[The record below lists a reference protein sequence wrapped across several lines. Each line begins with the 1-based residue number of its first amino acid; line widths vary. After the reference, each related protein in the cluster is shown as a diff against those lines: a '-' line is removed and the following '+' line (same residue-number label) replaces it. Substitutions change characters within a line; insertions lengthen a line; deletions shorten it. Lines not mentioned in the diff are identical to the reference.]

1 MKTLMKLANAGNKAI
16 PALYGKILF
25 EGKSARSTNID
36 MHAGIESG
44 EWDFDCATVVS
55 VQQIKAALAL
65 NKKPV
70 WSGDTLNG
78 VKLVSVGDA
87 NDWFPLPAF
96 NGTRIECDALPA
108 KLEQVLPAMAVNDIR
123 YYLNGLCFDH
133 AEQAIIGCD
142 GHRMHVVRNA
152 FHSSL
157 TGQSIVPADAFKVI
171 GAKNIIHM
179 DFTDTHCRIGYVGG
193 YLITKLVDGKFPD
206 WQRVLPAD
214 TARPHRVPFGA
225 AQINA
230 VQSIVAVNKANKS
243 KFWAA
248 AINRD
253 GSLTACGITVPCFDK
268 WTMSP
273 LATMFDVNSG
283 EYYGPTLYGINAGY
297 LYDALSAAGHGTISV
312 DTATDSVLVANGEF
326 RAVVMPCHL

>member
-1 MKTLMKLANAGNKAI
+1 MKTLIKLANAGNKAL

-36 MHAGIESG
+36 MHAVIESG

-78 VKLVSVGDA
+78 VKLVSVSDA
-87 NDWFPLPAF
+87 NDWIPLPAF

-133 AEQAIIGCD
+133 SEQAIIGCD
-142 GHRMHVVRNA
+142 GNRLHIVRNA
-152 FHSSL
+152 YQSAL
-157 TGQSIVPADAFKVI
+157 TGQSIVPADAFKII

-179 DFTDTHCRIGYVGG
+179 DFTATHCRIGYVGG
-193 YLITKLVDGKFPD
+193 YLITKLVDGKLPD

-243 KFWAA
+243 KFGAV

-268 WTMSP
+268 WTMTTP
-273 LATMFDVNSG
+273 TMLKEG
-283 EYYGPTLYGINAGY
+283 QHAAELYGIKAGY

-326 RAVVMPCHL
+326 RAVAMPCRI

>member
-1 MKTLMKLANAGNKAI
+1 MKTLMKLATSCDKY
-16 PALYGKILF
+16 PASIYGHILF

-36 MHAGIESG
+36 MHAVIESG
-44 EWDFDCATVVS
+44 EWDFDCETVVS
-55 VQQIKAALAL
+55 VQQIKAAMAL

-78 VKLVSVGDA
+78 VKLVSAGNAD
-87 NDWFPLPAF
+87 DWIPLPAF
-96 NGTRIECDALPA
+96 NGTRIECDALQA

-123 YYLNGLCFDH
+123 YYFNGLCFDH
-133 AEQAIIGCD
+133 SERAIIGCN
-142 GHRMHVVRNA
+142 GSRLHIVRNA
-152 FHSSL
+152 YQSDL

-179 DFTDTHCRIGYVGG
+179 DFTAWHCRIGYVGG

-243 KFWAA
+243 KFGAV

-268 WTMSP
+268 WTMTP
-273 LATMFDVNSG
+273 LSTMFDGNSG
-283 EYYGPTLYGINAGY
+283 EYYGPTLYGIKAGY

-312 DTATDSVLVANGEF
+312 DTATDSALVSNGEF
-326 RAVVMPCHL
+326 RAVVMPCGL